1 MISLISSRYIIK
13 AVNNGRLPGAHFQ
26 TILVQTYN
34 LDIVRHLHELKPL
47 LNQPL
52 PLFVLDEVA
61 LVALQEDGQLGQ
73 TAEEQGREGR
83 G

>member
-1 MISLISSRYIIK
+1 MCPDILKKAIIYISEINISRQFIK
-13 AVNNGRLPGAHFQ
+13 TVS
-26 TILVQTYN
+26 IQTYN
-34 LDIVRHLHELKPL
+34 LDIVRHFHELKPL